1 MKSDDLPPDGQ
12 HGGEPGGSDD
22 VDVTGEPVHKD
33 FAEFADRAQF
43 AEFAERAHFA
53 EFAEHETRQEHDTAR
68 DVEPP
73 REGVKPAAESG
84 ADKVPA
90 ARLEASGRATADG
103 QPDLLHLHEML
114 HRLDRAASLLQAA
127 GRARLRPQDRPEP
140 RWPVSAAVIAAIVLQ
155 WFLPR
160 RLVWGVGGV
169 HYILLG
175 LEIALILALFAA
187 NPVRIERR
195 SRPVRAASIALVVL
209 ITAVNA
215 TSAVLLV
222 KVIVTGQHL
231 GPNPASVLLLSGAAI
246 WGTNV
251 IAFALWYWEFDRGG
265 PVNRLE
271 GISPYPD
278 FMFPQMTAMELTP
291 PGWGPQFADYLYL
304 SFTNATAFSPTDVMP
319 LARWSKLTMLVQS
332 GVSLALG
339 ALVIARAVN
348 ILH

>member
-1 MKSDDLPPDGQ
+1 MNSDGLPREGQDGDEP
-12 HGGEPGGSDD
+12 GESSNTDVAGEPDD
-22 VDVTGEPVHKD
+22 AEVAE

-43 AEFAERAHFA
+43 AEFAEHAHFA
-53 EFAEHETRQEHDTAR
+53 EFAEHETAPEDEPSREGP
-68 DVEPP
+68 EPP
-73 REGVKPAAESG
+73 GEPEAGEDSS
-84 ADKVPA
+84 
-90 ARLEASGRATADG
+90 ARLRVTGRGRADG

-114 HRLDRAASLLQAA
+114 HRLDRAASRLQVA
-127 GRARLRPQDRPEP
+127 GRAILRPQDKPEP

-160 RLVWGVGGV
+160 RLVLRVGDV
-169 HYILLG
+169 HYVLLA

-209 ITAVNA
+209 ITAANA
-215 TSAVLLV
+215 ASAVLLV
-222 KVIVTGQHL
+222 RVIVTSLHL
-231 GPNPASVLLLSGAAI
+231 GPNPASVLLLSGASI
-246 WGTNV
+246 WATNV

-265 PVNRLE
+265 PVSRLE
-271 GISPYPD
+271 GRSPYPD
-278 FMFPQMTAMELTP
+278 FMFPQMTAAELTP
-291 PGWGPQFADYLYL
+291 PGWGPRFVDYLYL

-332 GVSLALG
+332 AVSLALG

>member
-1 MKSDDLPPDGQ
+1 MKSDDQPTDGQ
-12 HGGEPGGSDD
+12 GGAVPGETRNAD
-22 VDVTGEPVHKD
+22 VAGVPDHAE
-33 FAEFADRAQF
+33 FAEFADHAQF
-43 AEFAERAHFA
+43 AEFAEHAHFA
-53 EFAEHETRQEHDTAR
+53 EFTDHETALEGETSG
-68 DVEPP
+68 EPGEQP
-73 REGVKPAAESG
+73 GEPEPGDAAAG
-84 ADKVPA
+84 
-90 ARLEASGRATADG
+90 RLRITDHATADG

-114 HRLDRAASLLQAA
+114 HRLDRAASRLQMA
-127 GRARLRPQDRPEP
+127 GRARLRPQDKPEQ
-140 RWPVSAAVIAAIVLQ
+140 RWPVSAAVTAAIVLQ

-160 RLVWGVGGV
+160 HLVLRVGDV
-169 HYILLG
+169 HYILLA

-209 ITAVNA
+209 ITAANA
-215 TSAVLLV
+215 ASAALLV
-222 KVIVTGQHL
+222 KVIVTSQNL
-231 GPNPASVLLLSGAAI
+231 GPNPAVVLLLSGASI
-246 WGTNV
+246 WATNV

-271 GISPYPD
+271 GRSPYPD

-291 PGWGPQFADYLYL
+291 PGWGPRFIDYLYL

-332 GVSLALG
+332 ALSLALG